1 MFSFVLQL
9 KAMSHQHLPTYSIHN
24 LKESRFS
31 PKDFMADHF
40 PHYLEEHKDLRFP
53 HKHSFYQL
61 VYFAGGKG
69 SHSIDFV
76 HFPVEPGQLYFMVP
90 GQVHSWDFEGE
101 VDGYII
107 NFSTTFFQSFL
118 LKANYLEDMPF
129 FAGITK
135 DAVIDI
141 PEGLREK
148 VINLFEELIAENE
161 TINPLG
167 VDLVKALMLQLFIQV
182 ARLKIEVP
190 DAVAPSY
197 NYTLLRSFQKL
208 IEKNYMQLRLPKQ
221 YAELL
226 YITPNHLNALCNDVL
241 GISAG
246 EVIRNRIVLEA
257 KRLLINHEMTVLE
270 IANHL
275 NFADNSYFTKFF
287 KKQEGITPEE
297 FRKKSDHHVH
307 IN

>member
-1 MFSFVLQL
+1 M
-9 KAMSHQHLPTYSIHN
+9 KAVIPIYDICTLSHQQKGDIYIDRFAPYLKSHKNLHL
-24 LKESRFS
+24 
-31 PKDFMADHF
+31 A
-40 PHYLEEHKDLRFP
+40 
-53 HKHSFYQL
+53 HKHSFYHL
-61 VYFAGGKG
+61 VFFTKGGG
-69 SHSIDFV
+69 MQTIDFEN
-76 HFPVEPGQLYFMVP
+76 FPVKPNQIYFMIP

-129 FAGITK
+129 FSGITK
-135 DAVIDI
+135 DAVIDV
-141 PEGLREK
+141 PEGLQNK

-167 VDLVKALMLQLFIQV
+167 VDLVKAIMLQLFIQV

-257 KRLLINHEMTVLE
+257 KRLLINHEMTVLK

-297 FRKKSDHHVH
+297 FRKRSDHHVH

>member
-1 MFSFVLQL
+1 M
-9 KAMSHQHLPTYSIHN
+9 KAVIPIYDICTLSHQQKGDIFIDRFAPYLKSHKNLHL
-24 LKESRFS
+24 
-31 PKDFMADHF
+31 A
-40 PHYLEEHKDLRFP
+40 
-53 HKHSFYQL
+53 HKHSFYHL
-61 VYFAGGKG
+61 VFFTKGGG
-69 SHSIDFV
+69 MQTIDFEN
-76 HFPVEPGQLYFMVP
+76 FPVKPNQIYFMIP

-167 VDLVKALMLQLFIQV
+167 VDLVKAIMLQLFIQV

-190 DAVAPSY
+190 DAVSPSY

-297 FRKKSDHHVH
+297 FRKRSDHHVH